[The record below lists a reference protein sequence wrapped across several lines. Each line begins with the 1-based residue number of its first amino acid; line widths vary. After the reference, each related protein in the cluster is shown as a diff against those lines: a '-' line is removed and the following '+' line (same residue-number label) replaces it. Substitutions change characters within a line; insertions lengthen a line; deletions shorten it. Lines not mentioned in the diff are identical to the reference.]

1 MRANALSAY
10 ARVAHDDVN
19 RGDVARRELSMQ
31 RRYSP
36 AACAQGRS
44 RTNSRRA
51 RLSRYYLLTLKSK
64 CTG

>member
-10 ARVAHDDVN
+10 ARVAYDDLN

-36 AACAQGRS
+36 AA
-44 RTNSRRA
+44 
-51 RLSRYYLLTLKSK
+51 
-64 CTG
+64 